1 MNLIQRM
8 YILDFLKTLVVLA
21 FGIAVIF
28 SIIGLVDKLD
38 EFLPFNPPMKLLVSY
53 ALNTVPKYMLYLMPM
68 AILLS
73 SLFVFSQAIRRREIV
88 VIKAAGG
95 KLKSLLRPFIA
106 LGILL
111 MFISFLLGEVIVPDT
126 SKRLRA
132 ISNQITKKERKVTF
146 REGTLYI
153 RGKDGSIAR
162 IGLYLPDRDAY
173 QAITIFRMGEKG
185 LQTRIDADSAIW
197 EQETWKLKNART
209 LSMETGK
216 VTLVSEL
223 EYPGIESPKAFQSD
237 VWKVEEMSVREL
249 LRFKNRL
256 QDAGFRNTKLST
268 DISSRIAY
276 PIINLF
282 MLLLGIS
289 LSVGGDQR
297 TLQKVYALRIFQ
309 NTETHAGV
317 VSAGIGLMI
326 SLAYWL
332 GYSFFLSLGYAGS
345 IQPVIAPWI
354 VPIAFSGISAYLF
367 YHIPE

>member
-1 MNLIQRM
+1 MNLIQFM
-8 YILDFLKTLVVLA
+8 YLKDFLKTLTVLA
-21 FGIAVIF
+21 FGIATIF

-38 EFLPFNPPMKLLVSY
+38 EFLPFKPSMKVLASY
-53 ALNTVPKYMLYLMPM
+53 ALNTVPKYIQYLMPI

-73 SLFVFSQAIRRREIV
+73 SLFVFSKAIRRREIV

-95 KLKSLLRPFIA
+95 KLKMLLRPFLA
-106 LGILL
+106 LGVLL
-111 MFISFLLGEVIVPDT
+111 TLISFLLGEVIVPDT

-146 REGTLYI
+146 KEGTLYI

-162 IGLYLPDRDAY
+162 IGLYLPDKDDYR
-173 QAITIFRMGEKG
+173 AITIFRIGEKG
-185 LQTRIDADSAIW
+185 LQSRIYADSAVW
-197 EQETWKLKNART
+197 EQETWKLKNVQT
-209 LSMETGK
+209 LSIETGK
-216 VTLVSEL
+216 VTEIGEL
-223 EYPGIESPKAFQSD
+223 DYPGIESPMTFQSD
-237 VWKVEEMSVREL
+237 MWKVEEMSIMEL
-249 LRFKNRL
+249 LRFKTRL

-276 PIINLF
+276 PLINLF

-297 TLQKVYALRIFQ
+297 VLQKIYQLRMLQ
-309 NTETHAGV
+309 NAESHAGV

-345 IQPVIAPWI
+345 IQPALAPWVI
-354 VPIAFSGISAYLF
+354 PVAFSGVSAYLF
-367 YHIPE
+367 YKIPE